1 MMRHRAVAAVV
12 LALAVG
18 PLSAAASEDALLEA
32 MRAELDR
39 SRALRVG
46 DLEPPYYIEYTAE
59 DMTICTAWASMGGLL
74 DSRLDRAR
82 ASAVQV
88 RVGSYKFDNTNYA
101 GTDFFSPG
109 RNDAGRLVLDDVPQL
124 LRRQFW
130 LATDRAYKRA
140 LEGIARK
147 RSALRNVSQDEQL
160 DDFSPAPP
168 LVLVREL
175 SVRKPDQEAWKE
187 RVRALSALV
196 RSYPEV
202 LNSAV
207 EFRDLQNAHYYV
219 NTEGARLRLP
229 ETLSYLCIRARG
241 RAADGSELWHA
252 ATLIWR
258 FPSTGPSEQDLKD
271 AVEQVAREL
280 SAAARAPAA
289 EPYAG
294 PVLFEGRAA
303 AQLFAELVGRQ
314 VVLTR
319 RPVAEPGLSLPVA
332 GSGLENRLGA
342 RILPEWMDVVD
353 DATRAQW
360 RGHPLIGHYEAD
372 MEGVRPVPVELIRQ
386 GVLKGFLTTRQP
398 VKGFPV
404 SNGHARLPGAFGAR
418 AAACSNLFV
427 EAAQTMPL
435 PALRAKL
442 LEMCRNQGK
451 PYGILVRAMD
461 FPSSASMGDLRRLAA
476 GMASGGGEARPV
488 STPFE
493 IYRVYPE
500 GRQERVRG
508 LRFRGLGVRSLKDI
522 QAASNEQT
530 LFEYLENGAPWA
542 LLGAGNYVAE
552 TSVVAPSV
560 LIDDL
565 ELEPLRTE
573 RLKPPLVP
581 PPAALSR

>member
-1 MMRHRAVAAVV
+1 MMPRRAVAAVI
-12 LALAVG
+12 LALAAG
-18 PLSAAASEDALLEA
+18 RFSPAASDVLLEA

-59 DMTICTAWASMGGLL
+59 DMTICTAWASLGGLL
-74 DSRLDRAR
+74 DSRLDRTR

-88 RVGSYKFDNTNYA
+88 RVGGYKFDNTNYA

-109 RNDAGRLVLDDVPQL
+109 RNDAGRLMLDDVPQL
-124 LRRQFW
+124 IRRHFW

-147 RSALRNVSQDEQL
+147 RSALRNVTQDEQL

-168 LVLVREL
+168 VDLVREVR
-175 SVRKPDQEAWKE
+175 VRKPDQEGWKE
-187 RVRALSALV
+187 RVRALSALM
-196 RSYPEV
+196 RPYPEV
-202 LNSAV
+202 ISSAV
-207 EFRDLQNAHYYV
+207 EFRDMQNAHYYV
-219 NTEGARLRLP
+219 NTEGAKLRLP
-229 ETLSYLCIRARG
+229 EMLSYLRVRARA

-258 FPSTGPSEQDLKD
+258 FPSTGPSEQDFKE

-280 SAAARAPAA
+280 SAAARAPAG

-319 RPVAEPGLSLPVA
+319 RPVNEPGLSLAVA
-332 GSGLENRLGA
+332 GSELENRLGA

-360 RGHPLIGHYEAD
+360 RGRPLIGHYEAD
-372 MEGVRPVPVELIRQ
+372 MEGVRPVPVELIRK
-386 GVLKGFLTTRQP
+386 GVLKGLLTTRQP
-398 VKGFPV
+398 VKGFPA

-451 PYGILVRAMD
+451 PYGIVVRATD
-461 FPSSASMGDLRRLAA
+461 FPSSASMGDLRGLAA
-476 GMASGGGEARPV
+476 GMARGGGEVRPV

-493 IYRVYPE
+493 IYRVYPD

-508 LRFRGLGVRSLKDI
+508 LRFRGLGVRNLKDI
-522 QAASNEQT
+522 QAASNDQT
-530 LFEYLENGAPWA
+530 LFEYLENGVPWA